1 MNLHRKMNQKKHPM
15 NQKMKNNLIIGAMLS
30 IAPASA
36 TEFVAITTIAP
47 GQSRYASLNV
57 QEKVAQAQ
65 KRGGVVRSN
74 GSWIPAY
81 NNNTS
86 IFHENSALPVVKG
99 PEGLILVDG
108 HHDVRASLAL
118 GATHVPV
125 KIVADLSNLSQEE
138 FWKIAE
144 EKGYVYPYAQGGAY
158 QRPSKD
164 FNEMT
169 DDANRYFA
177 AITARKCL
185 DERTDNTNTIGADYP
200 LWIKVGKDIPFI
212 EFRIADALYQ
222 NRFTYNLAEEQNNPT
237 WESVEQAREILGA
250 HPVPGLRL
258 VPERIYYADIPL
270 LCAITLPA

>member
-1 MNLHRKMNQKKHPM
+1 M
-15 NQKMKNNLIIGAMLS
+15 GAVLS
-30 IAPASA
+30 TAPIS
-36 TEFVAITTIAP
+36 TGVEFVAISAIAP

-86 IFHENSALPVVKG
+86 IFHENSALPVVQG
-99 PEGLILVDG
+99 PEGLILIDG

-125 KIVADLSNLSQEE
+125 KLVADLSSLGAEE

-144 EKGYVYPYAQGGAY
+144 EKGYVYPYAKGGAY
-158 QRPSKD
+158 QRPSQD

-169 DDANRYFA
+169 DDSNRYFA

-185 DERTDNTNTIGADYP
+185 DERTDVANTIGAEYP

-212 EFRIADALYQ
+212 EFRIADVLYK
-222 NRFTYNLAEEQNNPT
+222 NGFSYDLAEQSTPS

-250 HPVPGLRL
+250 HRVPGLRL
-258 VPERIYYADIPL
+258 VLERTYYADIPL